1 MILTVTT
8 TKWTRTNSPVLGS
21 RKVDLPNEPEDEGH
35 EGDGGKCQ
43 ECTRRR
49 ATCPNSTVSLLLHG
63 DVTIFSSPYQLCEPL
78 PALSVHTAR
87 ACPVRKQR
95 GQTMVPSVKCK
106 STFK

>member
-43 ECTRRR
+43 ECTRQC
-49 ATCPNSTVSLLLHG
+49 ATCPNSTVSLLLHR
-63 DVTIFSSPYQLCEPL
+63 DVTIFSSPCQLCEPCCPL
-78 PALSVHTAR
+78 YQCVRPGLVWSGSSVGKPKVSWPPNITA
-87 ACPVRKQR
+87 
-95 GQTMVPSVKCK
+95 
-106 STFK
+106 